1 MKYILHQT
9 YKIVLV
15 VSFISTLVFA
25 QGSIKSNQYVN
36 NKVEVGIESIIK
48 DGEDYIISIY
58 AINPYDPIAGV
69 QFKFFPEDLFIIK
82 EVYGGR
88 CEEKGFQI
96 HHNKSGTI
104 LGFSMVANTLD
115 PSTIVSGPSKL
126 NENIVLNIKASP
138 NKIQEYNSIE
148 NDIDIM
154 LECVFASKKGLVLE
168 SNYVPFKISQ
178 IK

>member
-9 YKIVLV
+9 YKV
-15 VSFISTLVFA
+15 VAVVFFISTLIFA
-25 QGSIKSNQYVN
+25 QSSVEPIQYVN
-36 NKVEVGIESIIK
+36 NKVEVGIESIVK
-48 DGEDYIISIY
+48 DGEDYIINIY

-69 QFKFFPEDLFIIK
+69 QFKFFPEDLFIIN

-88 CEEKGFQI
+88 CEEKGFQM

-115 PSTIVSGPSKL
+115 PSSIVSGPSKL
-126 NENIVLNIKASP
+126 NENIVLSIKASP
-138 NKIQEYNSIE
+138 NKVLEYDKN
-148 NDIDIM
+148 IDIV

-168 SNYVPFKISQ
+168 SNYVPFQISQ